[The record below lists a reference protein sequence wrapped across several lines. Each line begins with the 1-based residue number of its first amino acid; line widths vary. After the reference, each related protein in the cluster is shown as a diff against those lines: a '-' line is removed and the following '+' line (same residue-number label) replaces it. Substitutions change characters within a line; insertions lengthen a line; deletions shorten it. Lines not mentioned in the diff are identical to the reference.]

1 MIQVNVSVAS
11 QEHHRRRSEDVMFKY
26 ILVPARGVE
35 TDAPV
40 FRISLGIARLQ
51 AAHLAF
57 LHVGL
62 DVQKVTIPVASAE
75 FGGGAGIAEIID
87 SLRQEATARHDRA
100 KNAFQDFCAREAI
113 VTSAT
118 PPESSLSAEWLVET
132 GDEAH
137 WLALHG
143 RVADLLV
150 LGRPWDGGTIP
161 MDVVDAALM
170 DTGRPVLIVPTRP
183 PDQIGQ
189 TIVIAWKDTAE
200 AASAVAAAM
209 PLLVRARQVVILSV
223 EEDAKTDAAAC
234 ERLRKA
240 LVWHNRSIA
249 VRCLPAADG
258 DPADHCC
265 VPRPNSAPICW

>member
-1 MIQVNVSVAS
+1 M
-11 QEHHRRRSEDVMFKY
+11 
-26 ILVPARGVE
+26 
-35 TDAPV
+35 
-40 FRISLGIARLQ
+40 
-51 AAHLAF
+51 
-57 LHVGL
+57 
-62 DVQKVTIPVASAE
+62 
-75 FGGGAGIAEIID
+75 
-87 SLRQEATARHDRA
+87 
-100 KNAFQDFCAREAI
+100 
-113 VTSAT
+113 TSAT

-223 EEDAKTDAAAC
+223 EEDAKTDASAC

-258 DPADHCC
+258 DPADTLLRTAAKLGADMLVMGGYGHNRMREVVYGGGHSAYVARSRFAGADGPLIGTTLDFFHWHRRPEGRRTIVTESHGAMRGHRVVRGREAECQAWHGT
-265 VPRPNSAPICW
+265 VPREGEPSGGSRDAPEVAISD